1 MKKVILLNYL
11 ACKTVQDRIKLDND
25 FYDLEDFIVHGK
37 KLWNP
42 TYKRRNINGRLFG
55 FNININYN

>member
-1 MKKVILLNYL
+1 MKKPILLNYL

-37 KLWNP
+37 KTLES
-42 TYKRRNINGRLFG
+42 YI
-55 FNININYN
+55 